1 MACGYR
7 GGSRFICPAAAWFIL
22 FVLYPMT
29 LRAAAGDQKW
39 VFPAEGTVGSITSS
53 PAVGQDGTIYAG
65 SDDYS
70 LYAITSSNGALK
82 WRLETGGEVS
92 SSPAI
97 GFGGDVYVGSEDG
110 RLYAFESGSSS
121 LEDVAWPKFRHDVRN
136 VARNKT
142 NESPVANAGAD
153 QTVKSTDTGTLD
165 GSESYDP
172 DYGIPLYS
180 WSQTEGT
187 SVTLSD
193 ATAVNPTFTAPGVD
207 KETALTFEL
216 TVTDNGAKTDTD
228 AITVTVRKKDADK
241 GCFISTMH

>member
-65 SDDYS
+65 SDDNS

-153 QTVKSTDTGTLD
+153 QTVKSNDTVTLD

-187 SVTLSD
+187 SVALSD

-216 TVTDNGAKTDTD
+216 KARTTAQRQIRTQ
-228 AITVTVRKKDADK
+228 
-241 GCFISTMH
+241 